1 MTGDLSSQ
9 NNAHVGSDAAA
20 TETSSKTSS
29 LLTVLRGQ
37 LIIDVGGLA
46 LVEEDIELLKHPRVS
61 GVILFQRNFK
71 TSDQLK
77 DLCDSI
83 HAVKSELLIVV
94 DQEGGRVQRFSGKG
108 FLELPSLKSL
118 GQLALNESQ
127 TAQKKAR
134 NVGYNMAQSLL
145 EIGIDLCLAPVLDC
159 EPDLGTQPGD
169 VLHERCFSNNPE
181 EIIRL
186 AAAYISGMADAGMP
200 AIGKHFPGHGGIQG
214 DTHQTSEG
222 DPRSLEALMQRDIL
236 PYIALQSALSGIM
249 LSHVCFPQIDH
260 LPCSL
265 SKTWVNILRE
275 QLKLSQV
282 ILTDCLSMKA
292 VVNLYS
298 DPIDRVKIAFESGID
313 LALLCNDRSAVK
325 RVLSQLSTA
334 RNYDLQVKLEHWKA
348 SIGIS

>member
-1 MTGDLSSQ
+1 
-9 NNAHVGSDAAA
+9 
-20 TETSSKTSS
+20 
-29 LLTVLRGQ
+29 
-37 LIIDVGGLA
+37 
-46 LVEEDIELLKHPRVS
+46 
-61 GVILFQRNFK
+61 
-71 TSDQLK
+71 
-77 DLCDSI
+77 
-83 HAVKSELLIVV
+83 
-94 DQEGGRVQRFSGKG
+94 
-108 FLELPSLKSL
+108 
-118 GQLALNESQ
+118 
-127 TAQKKAR
+127 
-134 NVGYNMAQSLL
+134 
-145 EIGIDLCLAPVLDC
+145 
-159 EPDLGTQPGD
+159 
-169 VLHERCFSNNPE
+169 
-181 EIIRL
+181 
-186 AAAYISGMADAGMP
+186 
-200 AIGKHFPGHGGIQG
+200 
-214 DTHQTSEG
+214 
-222 DPRSLEALMQRDIL
+222 MQRDIL